1 MTEQDI
7 IQIIASAG
15 TSKSIAFDA
24 LGCVKEGDYKQA
36 RELIEK
42 ARVADLEAHEVQT
55 KLIQQEMASDVA
67 DREALTLLVVHAQ
80 DHYMQAQLIRDLVAE
95 LIDVFEALENR
106 VKE

>member
-24 LGCVKEGDYKQA
+24 LGCVKEGNYDEARDLVEQA
-36 RELIEK
+36 RK
-42 ARVADLEAHEVQT
+42 ADLEAHNIQT
-55 KLIQQEMASDVA
+55 KLIQQEMASENVNH
-67 DREALTLLVVHAQ
+67 EALTLLVVHAQ
-80 DHYMQAQLIRDLVAE
+80 DHYMSAQLTRDLVSE